1 MTEKWYYGLE
11 GHKLAKPLRDEV
23 FVDEQGFPAHLE
35 DDEHEGTAWHYI
47 VEENGETVAT
57 GRLIQLEEYVW
68 KLGRIAVKK
77 SENIYT

>member
-47 VEENGETVAT
+47 VEEQEKNYDIRKKAGRT
-57 GRLIQLEEYVW
+57 GS
-68 KLGRIAVKK
+68 KAD
-77 SENIYT
+77 